1 MKRTKEEKR
10 LAVLIHNAA
19 FEQAKEDQLVD
30 APAENFVRT
39 AEEIEADHLI
49 HKTANMGHLAKALL
63 SS

>member
-19 FEQAKEDQLVD
+19 FEQAKADQLVP

-39 AEEIEADHLI
+39 AEEIEADY
-49 HKTANMGHLAKALL
+49 LAYEAAKQL
-63 SS
+63 S